1 MSEQAQAIVGTD
13 APEDWELRPQI
24 HARELPD
31 AAAPLKRV
39 LRRPDLE
46 EIIDTFAVSGAVA
59 KRAQQRYKLLMRLSA
74 LSSLGAMIIAAGL
87 LLVYASVSESNL
99 LPILS
104 ALQGGLL
111 LLSFMFSLIVAYR
124 RPFDVWMKERA
135 TAEHLRILLFNRII
149 AARET
154 SYPEELSYL
163 QLKLEYFRRYQL
175 DVQRKYYRE
184 RGQQHRN
191 AVVRASILRW
201 LGTFMIVIAGAPVML
216 RHFFPDLHTLMFE
229 TGFLDWARDG
239 DLQQRFLVAM
249 STTGA
254 ALQGFLVASNLIN
267 QDERNAARY
276 ASTSENL
283 EALATRPLDEARA
296 AAAAGDEQGVATFAA
311 LIQEQISSEHR
322 EWVSLRAV
330 APNLSLG
337 QLRQVNLP
345 WLK

>member
-1 MSEQAQAIVGTD
+1 MSEQAQTIVGTD
-13 APEDWELRPQI
+13 APEDWELRPQS
-24 HARELPD
+24 HARDLP
-31 AAAPLKRV
+31 ASAAPLKRV
-39 LRRPDLE
+39 LQRPDLE
-46 EIIDTFAVSGAVA
+46 EIIDTFAVSGDAA
-59 KRAQQRYKLLMRLSA
+59 QRAQKRYKLFMRLSA
-74 LSSLGAMIIAAGL
+74 LSSLGAMVLAAAL
-87 LLVYASVSESNL
+87 LLAYAQVSQSNL
-99 LPILS
+99 LPFLS
-104 ALQGGLL
+104 AVQGGLL
-111 LLSFMFSLIVAYR
+111 LLSFMFSLLVAYR
-124 RPFDVWMKERA
+124 RPFDAWMRERA
-135 TAEHLRILLFNRII
+135 TAEHLRISLFNRII
-149 AARET
+149 AAREANDAG
-154 SYPEELSYL
+154 ELPYL
-163 QLKLEYFRRYQL
+163 QLKLEYFRRYHL

-201 LGTFMIVIAGAPVML
+201 LGTLMIVVAGAPVIL

-229 TGFLDWARDG
+229 IGLLDWARDG
-239 DLQQRFLVAM
+239 DLQQRFLIAM

-276 ASTSENL
+276 KSTSENL
-283 EALATRPLDEARA
+283 EALASRPLDEARA
-296 AAAAGDEQGVATFAA
+296 AATAGDEQSVQTFAA
-311 LIQEQISSEHR
+311 LVQEQISSEHR

>member
-1 MSEQAQAIVGTD
+1 MSEQAQAVVGTD
-13 APEDWELRPQI
+13 APEDWELLPQN
-24 HARELPD
+24 HARNLP
-31 AAAPLKRV
+31 ASAGPLKRV
-39 LRRPDLE
+39 LQRPDLE
-46 EIIDTFAVSGAVA
+46 EIIDTFAVSGEAA

-74 LSSLGAMIIAAGL
+74 LSSLGAMVIAAGL
-87 LLVYASVSESNL
+87 LLAYARVSESNL
-99 LPILS
+99 LPVLS
-104 ALQGGLL
+104 TLQGGLL
-111 LLSFMFSLIVAYR
+111 LLSFLFSLLVAYR
-124 RPFDVWMKERA
+124 RPFDVWMRERA
-135 TAEHLRILLFNRII
+135 TAEHLRISLFNRII
-149 AARET
+149 AAREQN
-154 SYPEELSYL
+154 EGDELPYIE
-163 QLKLEYFRRYQL
+163 LKLEYFRRFQL

-184 RGQQHRN
+184 RGQQHRR
-191 AVVRASILRW
+191 AVRRASILRW
-201 LGTFMIVIAGAPVML
+201 LGSIMILLAGLPVVL
-216 RHFFPDLHTLMFE
+216 RLFLPESQPMMFE
-229 TGFLDWARDG
+229 AELPQWARDG
-239 DLQQRFLVAM
+239 DLQQRFFIAM

-276 ASTSENL
+276 GSTSENL

-296 AAAAGDEQGVATFAA
+296 AAETGDEQGVQTFAA